1 MFCLCLGTWGL
12 WAVVMVG
19 LVVDESCKHKWAPP
33 SSSSSSTK
41 INATQHNT
49 TQVPLSAEQTADG
62 KWVLVSDAQ
71 THVKLDAAAAGQQ

>member
-1 MFCLCLGTWGL
+1 MG
-12 WAVVMVG
+12 
-19 LVVDESCKHKWAPP
+19 P
-33 SSSSSSTK
+33 SLILFLFPQNQRNT
-41 INATQHNT
+41 TQNNT